1 MTTAII
7 GIGNIGGIVARD
19 LATGGEHVVLSAGN
33 VDDVKKLAAEIGS
46 LATAAETNRDAVE
59 RADNVVV
66 ALWLD
71 AMKVVIPEV
80 ADLLRG
86 KLVIDTSNP
95 ISVGGDGKVS
105 RTLPDGQSAG
115 EVVSGLLPRGTKYA
129 KAFGTLP
136 APLLAAS
143 AHREPKPAVL
153 FYTTDDVAAAG
164 EVERLIRI
172 AGFDAVKAGGVRD
185 SLRIEVG
192 GDLHA
197 FGGLNGRLV
206 DKEEG
211 ASLVAL
217 SKV

>member
-59 RADNVVV
+59 CADNVVV

-105 RTLPDGQSAG
+105 RTLPDASRPVRSCRACSRA
-115 EVVSGLLPRGTKYA
+115 ERSTPR
-129 KAFGTLP
+129 LSEHCLRHCLQL
-136 APLLAAS
+136 APIASRSRPSSFTPPTTSRPLA
-143 AHREPKPAVL
+143 R
-153 FYTTDDVAAAG
+153 
-164 EVERLIRI
+164 
-172 AGFDAVKAGGVRD
+172 
-185 SLRIEVG
+185 
-192 GDLHA
+192 
-197 FGGLNGRLV
+197 
-206 DKEEG
+206 
-211 ASLVAL
+211 
-217 SKV
+217 

>member
-115 EVVSGLLPRGTKYA
+115 EVVSATTELSQHPPRGVRRDGSHNA
-129 KAFGTLP
+129 GSSNVSADPLSP
-136 APLLAAS
+136 ATTVPLA
-143 AHREPKPAVL
+143 
-153 FYTTDDVAAAG
+153 
-164 EVERLIRI
+164 
-172 AGFDAVKAGGVRD
+172 
-185 SLRIEVG
+185 
-192 GDLHA
+192 
-197 FGGLNGRLV
+197 
-206 DKEEG
+206 
-211 ASLVAL
+211 
-217 SKV
+217 